1 MERLISRG
9 AEADLYLSEWYGV
22 RAVLKIRNPKPY
34 RVPQLDEEIRRQRT
48 VREAT
53 FLAEARRAGVTT
65 PLVYLVD
72 EKRAEI
78 AMQFIQGERIRE
90 LLKGGN
96 ENPRIFHRLGES
108 IANLHMSGIVHG
120 DLTTSNFIVAPNH
133 KLVFLDFG
141 LAFFSNRLEDTAVDL
156 HLMKQIL
163 ISAHST
169 LSHQLFRRV
178 LQGYQNVAGKT
189 VTKEIQVKIRE
200 IERRARYARV
210 D

>member
-1 MERLISRG
+1 METLISRG
-9 AEADLYLSEWYGV
+9 AEADLYLGEWYGV
-22 RAVLKIRNPKPY
+22 RAVLKIRKPKPY

-48 VREAT
+48 VREAS

-72 EKRAEI
+72 DKRAEI
-78 AMQFIQGERIRE
+78 VMEFIEGERVRE
-90 LLKGGN
+90 LLKRGIEDPG
-96 ENPRIFHRLGES
+96 IIQQLGES
-108 IANLHMSGIVHG
+108 VANLHMSGIVHG
-120 DLTTSNFIVAPNH
+120 DLTTSNFIVVPH
-133 KLVFLDFG
+133 RKLVFLDFG
-141 LAFFSNRLEDTAVDL
+141 LTFFSSRMEDMAVDL
-156 HLMKQIL
+156 HLMKQVL

-169 LSHQLFRRV
+169 LSDQLFRHV
-178 LQGYQNVAGKT
+178 LRGYGLVAGKT